1 MKDEVITRGVQRA
14 AQGLQEVGNWVLRA
28 PVVVIAGLL
37 IVVSLFRNGIVVW
50 NWFELSPFLLTN
62 WDTPASAFQSNVL
75 LNALATSW
83 QALGL
88 NPTSF
93 AWQMFQVALT
103 LATFVGLA
111 VLVIRR
117 TSLQGSYLPLALVL
131 SSGVAAVL
139 WREIGRY
146 DTLYVLGMATAV
158 LATRQWLVWL
168 GVLVAA
174 ASSPEQALTA
184 GFLLL
189 GLGLIREFAA
199 WRVVAIR
206 IISGSV
212 LVLLAVQGWF
222 FVAGSPEKTR
232 IGTLVEHFLGIEIE
246 AASAYDTSQSFT
258 QFTIEKAMIS
268 LSAGPALVWSY
279 LGATS
284 LLLILFLLVQR
295 SWARSLYLVGVV
307 IAAPIVIGFTF
318 GEDRTRDIALICVP
332 MIIALAMTGSQ
343 YVTRMLTSVSGDTL
357 IWLAWLA
364 IVVTVVPATYFYL
377 DAEEPWRWTKELL
390 ISINNGVPMVN
401 DGSLR

>member
-1 MKDEVITRGVQRA
+1 
-14 AQGLQEVGNWVLRA
+14 
-28 PVVVIAGLL
+28 VVVIAGLL
-37 IVVSLFRNGIVVW
+37 IGVSLIRNGIVVW
-50 NWFELSPFLLTN
+50 NWFELSPFLLSD
-62 WDTPASAFQSNVL
+62 WDSPASAFQSNVL
-75 LNALATSW
+75 LNALATFW
-83 QALGL
+83 QAVGL
-88 NPTSF
+88 DPTSF

-103 LATFVGLA
+103 LATFMGLT

-117 TSLQGSYLPLALVL
+117 TSPQRSYLPLALVL
-131 SSGVAAVL
+131 SSGVSAVL

-168 GVLVAA
+168 GVFVAA

-189 GLGLIREFAA
+189 GLGLIREFGL
-199 WRVVAIR
+199 WRVVAVR

-212 LVLLAVQGWF
+212 LVLLAVQVWF

-232 IGTLVEHFLGIEIE
+232 IGTLIEHFLGIEVE

-268 LSAGPALVWSY
+268 LSAGPALIWSY
-279 LGATS
+279 LGATL
-284 LLLILFLLVQR
+284 LLLIMFLLVQR
-295 SWARSLYLVGVV
+295 SWLRSLYLMGVV
-307 IAAPIVIGFTF
+307 IAAPIIIGFTF

-332 MIIALAMTGSQ
+332 MVIALAMTGSQ
-343 YVTRMLTSVSGDTL
+343 YVTRMLTGISGDKL

-364 IVVTVVPATYFYL
+364 IVVTIIPATYFYL

>member
-1 MKDEVITRGVQRA
+1 VKDEVITRGVQRA

-50 NWFELSPFLLTN
+50 NWFELSPFLLSN

-295 SWARSLYLVGVV
+295 SWVRSLYLVGVV